1 MSAERESVTAERAW
15 VELSVPIGPR
25 LPVWPG
31 DPPLRNARTA
41 AIAKGDPANVTE
53 LRMSAHTGTHVDAP
67 VHFVEGAGAVEGLPL
82 SALMGPARVLHLDDA
97 PEVRARSLE
106 SAEPRPG
113 ERLLLRTRNSRGAWW
128 EQPFREDFIGLS
140 LDAARVLAQA
150 RVACVG
156 VDYLSVGGFHADGAA
171 IHRTLLEAGVV
182 VIEGLA
188 LEGLEAGPVELLCLP
203 LRLVGADGSPVRA
216 LARPLGRGA

>member
-1 MSAERESVTAERAW
+1 MSALGLHAGGW
-15 VELSVPIGPR
+15 VELSVPITER

-31 DPPLRNARTA
+31 DPPLRNGRTA
-41 AIAKGDPANVTE
+41 SLEKGDPANVTE

-67 VHFVEGAGAVEGLPL
+67 VHFLPGGRCVHEL
-82 SALMGPARVLHLDDA
+82 DLAALMGPARVLHLDDA

-106 SAEPRPG
+106 EAGLRAG
-113 ERLLLRTRNSRGAWW
+113 ERVLLRTRNSRSAWW
-128 EQPFREDFIGLS
+128 EEPFREDFIGLS
-140 LDAARVLAQA
+140 LDAARALASA

-188 LEGLEAGPVELLCLP
+188 LGALEAGEVELVCLP

-216 LARPLGRGA
+216 LARPLGRGT